1 MSETRDLE
9 PVECLR
15 LLRSGVV
22 GRVALSTPEGPHIV
36 PVNYAI
42 FEDTIVVR
50 TSTYSLLGTYGRN
63 AMLAF
68 EVDDV
73 DHDRHVGW
81 SVVARGRAWAELDTE
96 AIAAMRSAWRPHP
109 WAGGV
114 RNLYLRM
121 RWETLTGRAI
131 GSGVASRTR
140 PSGLTSTL
148 NATLSAS

>member
-36 PVNYAI
+36 PVNYAV
-42 FEDTIVVR
+42 FEDTIVIR

-81 SVVARGRAWAELDTE
+81 SVVARGRAWAELDAE
-96 AIAAMRSAWRPHP
+96 IISAMRNIWRPHP
-109 WAGGV
+109 WAAGV

-121 RWETLTGRAI
+121 RWENLTGRAI
-131 GSGVASRTR
+131 GSFATR
-140 PSGLTSTL
+140 DSLALTRH
-148 NATLSAS
+148 TLSAS